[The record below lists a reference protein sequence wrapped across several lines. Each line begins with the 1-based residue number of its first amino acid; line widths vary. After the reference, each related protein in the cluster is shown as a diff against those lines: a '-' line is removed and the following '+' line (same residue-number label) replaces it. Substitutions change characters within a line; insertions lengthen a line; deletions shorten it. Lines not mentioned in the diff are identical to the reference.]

1 MMKMYEESFT
11 IRVRDCDVNGQW
23 RPGAILESMQDAAG
37 AHSELLGCGRDELIG
52 RDIVW
57 VLSRCELRMDRYPH
71 IGETVTIKTFPMPTR
86 LYFFPRYYIFMD
98 AASDIIGRAGSLWL
112 LLDLNTRKMLPPG
125 DVGKMIPDNSDLPV
139 PMSLPATVGSIQGT
153 EFVSEYHP
161 VYTDLDANGHVN
173 NARYADWL
181 CNSLGTDM
189 MIRNE
194 FASVIINFNSE
205 IRPDD
210 TVSLRRTLKG
220 DEFTLN
226 GECGSRK
233 AFDIGGSLRTRQIS
247 VRH

>member
-1 MMKMYEESFT
+1 MMKMYEETFSV
-11 IRVRDCDVNGQW
+11 RVRDCDINGQW
-23 RPGAILESMQDAAG
+23 RPGAILESMQEAAG
-37 AHSELLGCGRDELIG
+37 IHSELLGCGRDELLR

-57 VLSRCELRMDRYPH
+57 VLSRCELRMERYPH
-71 IGETVTIKTFPMPTR
+71 VGETVTISTFPVPTR
-86 LYFFPRYYIFMD
+86 LYFFPRYFIIRD
-98 AASDIIGRAGSLWL
+98 SGSNIIGRAGSLWL

-139 PMSLPATVGSIQGT
+139 PMSLPATVGALQGT

-181 CNSLGTDM
+181 CNSLGTEIM
-189 MIRNE
+189 MKSE
-194 FASVIINFNSE
+194 FASIIINFSSE

-210 TVSLRRTLKG
+210 TVELRKTLR
-220 DEFTLN
+220 DEEFTLH
-226 GECGSRK
+226 GSCSGRK

-247 VRH
+247 GRH